1 MENILFEMR
10 DRLSRSK
17 VVETELAKPLLD
29 ALLRVAQ
36 GSRRAGPEHS
46 DALAEKVGP
55 RTAVLPGHCPQ
66 QQPREVGAAVGGGGR
81 THGPALS
88 GSGVL
93 SVQDGQGLRRALSRE
108 KQDRRATWLTFFPSS
123 LGLTEN
129 YSRYDKSV

>member
-88 GSGVL
+88 GFRGPVSPRWTGPAQS
-93 SVQDGQGLRRALSRE
+93 SVS
-108 KQDRRATWLTFFPSS
+108 
-123 LGLTEN
+123 
-129 YSRYDKSV
+129 

>member
-1 MENILFEMR
+1 MR

-66 QQPREVGAAVGGGGR
+66 QQPREVGAAVGGAAEHTGQRSAVPGSCQSKMDRACAELCLVRNR
-81 THGPALS
+81 TGEQHGCLFS
-88 GSGVL
+88 HLVWDL
-93 SVQDGQGLRRALSRE
+93 LRITPGTTKVCDLI
-108 KQDRRATWLTFFPSS
+108 
-123 LGLTEN
+123 
-129 YSRYDKSV
+129 